1 MTENDI
7 LIFCFISM
15 SDDSFNF
22 KLFTVDVILSNLE
35 KIFRFFALIDTE
47 VTDITFIDKSL
58 MSKLCKHF
66 DIQSILLLKSKLI
79 QLYDEISDWK
89 LITHALYTSIMIQE
103 HKNEMMFLLITCLD
117 QHKII
122 IENLWLKRNQ
132 ILIDSAND
140 WLISSLK
147 IQTLKSVVLKASSQ
161 SAFHRSESSE
171 ICKMKW
177 KNLNLIVTLTIILKR
192 LTNQKLVN
200 QFIES
205 LLLMKSSTQVDLDQ
219 SQLIQSSEK
228 EEFVNI
234 IMIKVAAYWTLVK
247 NKKIKIFFLIISEIN
262 KALNSVEDFVKLNEV
277 ISVMLLSEL
286 KKKLSIVY
294 HNFLDV
300 FDRKKTTQF
309 LLHWSYDLKIEL
321 KDESQSSRSWLYL
334 MLSYKLQKIKKYLE
348 ENLKKKFITLSKAFF
363 ASSILFIEK
372 KDDSL
377 CFCMNYWKLNAL
389 IKRNRYSILLIDEV
403 LAWIQDSKY
412 LIWLNII
419 IMFNKLRMSSESENL
434 TTFVTF
440 FNVYKYRI
448 MLFKLINELAF
459 FQHYINDVLFDC
471 LHKFCQT
478 YLNDILIYS
487 KILKEHRTHVKE
499 VLNKLREVDLQ
510 INIDK
515 CEFKIQKILFLEL
528 LIFINDLRIN
538 SRKVDVIRSWE
549 VSQSLT
555 HMQIFIDFCNF
566 YRRFIKNFSK
576 IIQLMI
582 KLTWKDHF
590 FEWTEICQ
598 TIFEELKQQVT
609 TVFILKHFNSIREAI
624 LKTDFLNY
632 VNDEV
637 LSQYDDENILHSVIF
652 YSKNMIFAECNYEIY
667 DKELLIIIRCLKHWC
682 SELKCTDISIKIFI
696 DHLNLKY
703 FMIIK
708 ELIRWQTKWA
718 EKLFEYNFKIIYQ
731 SEKQN
736 LKVDVLIRMSNVKL
750 IEANDDWKLYQH
762 QMLLSESK
770 FELQSIEAD
779 QEDDQKSDSDL
790 TQILLRSD
798 SESKQELKANED
810 SIKEVISIQNQTV
823 VENQMNQLCIDIQAV
838 MKQNKKTCQ
847 DIDLNKC
854 RVLNKVLW
862 KDDRLWVSQSIITQ
876 LIREAHNLLI
886 SDHSDMNRTLDLL
899 RQSYCWSKMR
909 ITIKRYIQ
917 NCYICRRSKASR
929 DRINELLKS
938 LLILEQWW
946 QNIFL
951 NFIIDLSE
959 SDESNAILTVIDR
972 LSKKRHYIL
981 CWSEDKETFAE

>member
-1 MTENDI
+1 M
-7 LIFCFISM
+7 
-15 SDDSFNF
+15 
-22 KLFTVDVILSNLE
+22 
-35 KIFRFFALIDTE
+35 
-47 VTDITFIDKSL
+47 
-58 MSKLCKHF
+58 
-66 DIQSILLLKSKLI
+66 
-79 QLYDEISDWK
+79 
-89 LITHALYTSIMIQE
+89 
-103 HKNEMMFLLITCLD
+103 
-117 QHKII
+117 
-122 IENLWLKRNQ
+122 
-132 ILIDSAND
+132 
-140 WLISSLK
+140 
-147 IQTLKSVVLKASSQ
+147 
-161 SAFHRSESSE
+161 
-171 ICKMKW
+171 
-177 KNLNLIVTLTIILKR
+177 
-192 LTNQKLVN
+192 
-200 QFIES
+200 
-205 LLLMKSSTQVDLDQ
+205 
-219 SQLIQSSEK
+219 
-228 EEFVNI
+228 
-234 IMIKVAAYWTLVK
+234 
-247 NKKIKIFFLIISEIN
+247 
-262 KALNSVEDFVKLNEV
+262 
-277 ISVMLLSEL
+277 
-286 KKKLSIVY
+286 
-294 HNFLDV
+294 
-300 FDRKKTTQF
+300 
-309 LLHWSYDLKIEL
+309 
-321 KDESQSSRSWLYL
+321 
-334 MLSYKLQKIKKYLE
+334 
-348 ENLKKKFITLSKAFF
+348 KKKFITLSKAFF
-363 ASSILFIEK
+363 ASSILFIKK

-377 CFCMNYWKLNAL
+377 CFCVNYWKLNAL

-448 MLFKLINELAF
+448 MLFKLIHELAF

-499 VLNKLREVDLQ
+499 VLDKLRKVDLQ

-515 CEFKIQKILFLEL
+515 CEFKIQKISFLEL

-555 HMQIFIDFCNF
+555 HVQIFIDFCNF

-696 DHLNLKY
+696 DYLNLKY

-708 ELIRWQTKWA
+708 ELIRWQAKWA

-750 IEANDDWKLYQH
+750 IKANDDWKLYQH

-798 SESKQELKANED
+798 SESKQESKANED
-810 SIKEVISIQNQTV
+810 SIKEVISIQNQIV

-838 MKQNKKTCQ
+838 MKQNKRTCQ

-854 RVLNKVLW
+854 RVLDKVLW

-886 SDHSDMNRTLDLL
+886 SDYSDMNRTLDLL
-899 RQSYCWSKMR
+899 RRSYCWSKMKM
-909 ITIKRYIQ
+909 TIKRYIQ

-972 LSKKRHYIL
+972 LSKKRHYIS
-981 CWSEDKETFAE
+981 CWSEDEETFAE